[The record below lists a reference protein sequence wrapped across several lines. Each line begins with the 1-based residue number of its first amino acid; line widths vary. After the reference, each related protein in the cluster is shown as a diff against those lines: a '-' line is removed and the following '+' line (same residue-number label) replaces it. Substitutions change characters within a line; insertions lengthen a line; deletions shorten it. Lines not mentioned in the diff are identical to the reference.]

1 MKAIRKLATAIVLA
15 TATAAIAAYPERPIK
30 IVVPFA
36 AGGPSDAIARTLGRA
51 LSASVGQPVVVENKP
66 GAEGLIAAQS
76 VFSAPADGY
85 TLFLS
90 GTSSSVALSALR
102 KDPGFDPLQF
112 TPVTTVAAVTF
123 CLYVNPDV
131 PARTVAELVAHVKA
145 NPGKLN
151 YAVAANS
158 EFMAA
163 SQLMKATGMRM
174 EKVPYKGSA
183 QAIPELLAGR
193 VQVYFAPMTPERLG
207 YAKDGRLRMLA
218 TVSPARTPF
227 TPQVPTMAEAG
238 YPEIVLTRWNSLLG
252 PPKLPADVVGRI
264 AREVEKVLAN
274 PEVRAQ
280 FDNLTLEAGSSTPET
295 LAAMERSASTM
306 WKDFVRENDIPRE

>member
-15 TATAAIAAYPERPIK
+15 TATAAVAAYPERPIK

-76 VFSAPADGY
+76 VFSAPPDGY

-131 PARTVAELVAHVKA
+131 PARTVAELVAHAKA

-163 SQLMKATGMRM
+163 SQLMKATEPQVVGVAMVLEGDGFWASTARSVM
-174 EKVPYKGSA
+174 ASIMFMSNTRYPTKVFGTAVEGDRYA
-183 QAIPELLAGR
+183 ATDLAGNGL
-193 VQVYFAPMTPERLG
+193 ASG
-207 YAKDGRLRMLA
+207 YCFR
-218 TVSPARTPF
+218 TSVSSVCSR
-227 TPQVPTMAEAG
+227 
-238 YPEIVLTRWNSLLG
+238 
-252 PPKLPADVVGRI
+252 
-264 AREVEKVLAN
+264 
-274 PEVRAQ
+274 
-280 FDNLTLEAGSSTPET
+280 
-295 LAAMERSASTM
+295 
-306 WKDFVRENDIPRE
+306 

>member
-1 MKAIRKLATAIVLA
+1 
-15 TATAAIAAYPERPIK
+15 
-30 IVVPFA
+30 
-36 AGGPSDAIARTLGRA
+36 
-51 LSASVGQPVVVENKP
+51 
-66 GAEGLIAAQS
+66 
-76 VFSAPADGY
+76 
-85 TLFLS
+85 
-90 GTSSSVALSALR
+90 
-102 KDPGFDPLQF
+102 
-112 TPVTTVAAVTF
+112 VTF

>member
-1 MKAIRKLATAIVLA
+1 MKPIRTLTLALALGTASAVL
-15 TATAAIAAYPERPIK
+15 AAYPERPIK

-51 LSASVGQPVVVENKP
+51 LSTSVGQPVVVENKP

-76 VFSAPADGY
+76 VFNAPPDGY

-102 KDPGFDPLQF
+102 KNLLFDPLEF
-112 TPVTTVAAVTF
+112 TPITTVAAVTF
-123 CLYVNPDV
+123 CLYVNPEV

-174 EKVPYKGSA
+174 ERVPYKGSA

-193 VQVYFAPMTPERLG
+193 VQVYFAPMTPERLA

-218 TVSPARTPF
+218 TGFERAHGLHPAGPDHGRGGLPGSR
-227 TPQVPTMAEAG
+227 PHALELVAG
-238 YPEIVLTRWNSLLG
+238 AA
-252 PPKLPADVVGRI
+252 ADARGGRRPDR
-264 AREVEKVLAN
+264 ARDREG
-274 PEVRAQ
+274 
-280 FDNLTLEAGSSTPET
+280 AGES
-295 LAAMERSASTM
+295 
-306 WKDFVRENDIPRE
+306 